1 MQDVKLD
8 SIHRVPGKT
17 RGTTKHDNI
26 PSISRLTA
34 EARGFPG
41 NRTTELV
48 KKKKKIKTKGFSLLK
63 ARIHWYY
70 SPSPRLSIHD
80 EISDI
85 KAHMMHEYFHRVTI
99 LLIILSLKS
108 ESLTYQTAC
117 SSNEARVE
125 LTARLFRTRAQRTF
139 FDIRV
144 FEPIIGV
151 NIRGRS

>member
-1 MQDVKLD
+1 MWNW
-8 SIHRVPGKT
+8 T
-17 RGTTKHDNI
+17 
-26 PSISRLTA
+26 PSIECQVRQEEQLNTIISHLSHDLRQKLEVSLET
-34 EARGFPG
+34 GPLNWF
-41 NRTTELV
+41 
-48 KKKKKIKTKGFSLLK
+48 KKKKIKTKGFSLLK